1 MTTSIDI
8 GQALGV
14 LGAYFAVLL
23 VLAVAIETIIEPIT
37 AIPWFKGLIK
47 KVSPDDFMKDVK
59 EWLPAKTLAASQA
72 ASIAAF
78 MEEYDTTVDDLSGRL
93 EKLKTIGKDTAKALG
108 AGEALDEASQ
118 KVALY
123 MTEIR
128 KKYDIDERKRITA
141 LRFISALLG
150 IGLALWLQID
160 SFALLTGLLP
170 TDFAVEPWLGM
181 VVTGLAA
188 SAGSSF
194 WHDMLGR
201 VRAVKEASQQVQ
213 TVVKE

>member
-37 AIPWFKGLIK
+37 SIPWFKGLVK

-59 EWLPAKTLAASQA
+59 EWLPAKTPAASQA

-78 MEEYDTTVDDLSGRL
+78 MEEYGTTVDDLSGRL

-128 KKYDIDERKRITA
+128 KKYDVDERKRITA
-141 LRFISALLG
+141 LRGISAIIG

-170 TDFAVEPWLGM
+170 TGFAVEPWLGM

-213 TVVKE
+213 TVVKQ

>member
-37 AIPWFKGLIK
+37 SIPWFKGLVK

-59 EWLPAKTLAASQA
+59 EWLPANSAAAAQA

-78 MEEYDTTVDDLSGRL
+78 MEEYDTKVDDLSGRL

-108 AGEALDEASQ
+108 AGEAVDEASQ

-141 LRFISALLG
+141 LRFISALIG

-160 SFALLTGLLP
+160 SFSLLTGLLP
-170 TDFAVEPWLGM
+170 EGFAVEPWLGM
-181 VVTGLAA
+181 VITGLAA

-213 TVVKE
+213 ETVKK